1 MISGPGIR
9 LNCDLTRG
17 PELEVNIY
25 DTFATTCY
33 LLGIPAPVKCDG
45 KPIPQAIKANV
56 QK

>member
-1 MISGPGIR
+1 M
-9 LNCDLTRG
+9 NCDLTRG